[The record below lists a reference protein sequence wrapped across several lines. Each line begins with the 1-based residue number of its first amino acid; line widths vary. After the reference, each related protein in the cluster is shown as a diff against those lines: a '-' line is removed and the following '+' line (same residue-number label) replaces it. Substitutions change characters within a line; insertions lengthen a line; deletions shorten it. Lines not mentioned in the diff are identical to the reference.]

1 MKQCYKVRRRRGRRC
16 NTVALYSSITDK
28 LVRLVHEQTD
38 CGYIGLMQFAEL
50 GWAKHK
56 TPGIVFY
63 HTAAHSWDT
72 YMEVHLDHSIG

>member
-16 NTVALYSSITDK
+16 NTVALYSSNTDK

-63 HTAAHSWDT
+63 HTAPPHTVGIHTWKYTSTIA
-72 YMEVHLDHSIG
+72 